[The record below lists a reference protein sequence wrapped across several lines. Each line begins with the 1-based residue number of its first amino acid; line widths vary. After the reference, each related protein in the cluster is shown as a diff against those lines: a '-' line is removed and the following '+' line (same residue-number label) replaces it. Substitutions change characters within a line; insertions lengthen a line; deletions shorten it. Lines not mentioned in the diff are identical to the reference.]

1 MIFNKGTSN
10 LDSLSLELSLF
21 QIPYQLLRGH
31 NQINNCRRQN
41 TRLER
46 QNLDVMLLL
55 ILLSPLVVVAT
66 SSWGPKH
73 KRCPTLL
80 AAATQFDLDNSGGLD
95 QSEFSNF
102 LSAIASGSSGTVS
115 ATLFKEKEEAA
126 YNLLLCQC
134 YHVFGLHM
142 SCCDNTTTEKSSSMW
157 KEVSLDALATDED
170 SIKMGR
176 KSYDKVFCEEM
187 MWLMDETGMI
197 LATNL
202 TSIDVSATTTAAT
215 TSTAATTHSLVESIN
230 TAEPTLSPDDAVTA
244 ATPSSAAAA
253 AAVTTIPTTIPTT
266 TGLIVSS
273 SSSSSESNAVDS
285 LYSSITDSKSI
296 QASGFAVGGIIALVL
311 AMTLIAFIIAALIVA
326 NKRRSN
332 NKRCVLKEDSNLSED
347 IENNYAI
354 NAKADVDVD
363 NWHDN
368 DDNDA
373 GQGAGASSRSSL
385 AAMGVASLVT
395 TQWSVSGG
403 GGMDTSNIDDDLS
416 YIGSIVEEVDN
427 CNDKPMGI

>member
-1 MIFNKGTSN
+1 MTN
-10 LDSLSLELSLF
+10 
-21 QIPYQLLRGH
+21 
-31 NQINNCRRQN
+31 
-41 TRLER
+41 
-46 QNLDVMLLL
+46 VLLL

-95 QSEFSNF
+95 RSEFSNF
-102 LSAIASGSSGTVS
+102 LSAIASGSSGGTVS

-134 YHVFGLHM
+134 YHVFGLPM

-157 KEVSLDALATDED
+157 KEVSLDALIATDED

-202 TSIDVSATTTAAT
+202 TSIDVSATTTTAT

-230 TAEPTLSPDDAVTA
+230 TTEPTLSPDDAVTA
-244 ATPSSAAAA
+244 ATTSSAAAAAAEA
-253 AAVTTIPTTIPTT
+253 AAVTTIPTTIPET

-273 SSSSSESNAVDS
+273 SSSSSESNADDS
-285 LYSSITDSKSI
+285 LTSSSITDSKSI

-332 NKRCVLKEDSNLSED
+332 NKRCVLKVDSNLSED

-403 GGMDTSNIDDDLS
+403 GGMGTSNIDDDGS

-427 CNDKPMGI
+427 CIDKPMGI

>member
-1 MIFNKGTSN
+1 M
-10 LDSLSLELSLF
+10 
-21 QIPYQLLRGH
+21 
-31 NQINNCRRQN
+31 
-41 TRLER
+41 
-46 QNLDVMLLL
+46 MLLL
-55 ILLSPLVVVAT
+55 TLLSPLVVVAT

-73 KRCPTLL
+73 KRRPTLL

-95 QSEFSNF
+95 RSEFSNF

-134 YHVFGLHM
+134 YHVFGLPM

-197 LATNL
+197 LATKL
-202 TSIDVSATTTAAT
+202 TSIDVSATTTTAT

-230 TAEPTLSPDDAVTA
+230 TTEPTLSPDDAVTA
-244 ATPSSAAAA
+244 ATTSSAAAA
-253 AAVTTIPTTIPTT
+253 AAVTTIPTTIPET

-273 SSSSSESNAVDS
+273 SSSSSESIAVDS
-285 LYSSITDSKSI
+285 LTSSSITDSKSI
-296 QASGFAVGGIIALVL
+296 QGSGFAVGGIIALFL

-332 NKRCVLKEDSNLSED
+332 NKRCVLKDDSNLSED

-354 NAKADVDVD
+354 NTKADVDVD

-368 DDNDA
+368 DDNNA

-403 GGMDTSNIDDDLS
+403 GGMDTSNIDDDGS

-427 CNDKPMGI
+427 VLINRWVSSMKLL

>member
-1 MIFNKGTSN
+1 
-10 LDSLSLELSLF
+10 
-21 QIPYQLLRGH
+21 
-31 NQINNCRRQN
+31 
-41 TRLER
+41 
-46 QNLDVMLLL
+46 MLLL

-95 QSEFSNF
+95 RSEFSNF

-134 YHVFGLHM
+134 YHVFGLPM

-202 TSIDVSATTTAAT
+202 TSIDVSATTTTAT

-244 ATPSSAAAA
+244 ATTFSAAAAAA

-354 NAKADVDVD
+354 NAKDDVDVD

-403 GGMDTSNIDDDLS
+403 GGMDTSNIDDDGS